1 MTVPQIELPSKPTPR
16 MTQLELLMIMI
27 YGPPKVGKTT
37 WCAGAPN
44 ALFAATEAGLA
55 GQEVPQVPIHS
66 WAELWGLY
74 LSLRDKK
81 HPYKTVVI
89 DTADSA
95 YRLCAEHLY
104 KKKNIEHESDLEMG
118 KGWAL
123 VRNEFTRLLMKF
135 QQLPYGLILVSH
147 STTKPVRTR
156 TGDIMKAVPNI
167 PGQSKGVALD
177 NVDILLYADVED
189 ARSETG
195 EPITRRVLH
204 TQPTPQYEAGC
215 RVCTLPDP
223 LPLDYPAFLDAF
235 NKAIKEGSKK

>member
-1 MTVPQIELPSKPTPR
+1 ML
-16 MTQLELLMIMI
+16 MI
-27 YGPPKVGKTT
+27 YGPPKIGKTS
-37 WCAGAPN
+37 WAAGAPN
-44 ALFAATEAGLA
+44 AIFLAPEAGLA
-55 GQEVPQVPIHS
+55 GHAVAQIPIDS
-66 WAELWGLY
+66 WATLWGAFI
-74 LSLRDKK
+74 SLRDEK
-81 HPYKTVVI
+81 HPYQTIVI
-89 DTADSA
+89 DTVDAA

-147 STTKPVRTR
+147 ATTKTVRTR
-156 TGDIMKAVPNI
+156 TGDIQKSVPNL

-177 NVDILLYADVED
+177 NVDILLYADVEES
-189 ARSETG
+189 RSETG
-195 EPITRRVLH
+195 EPITERVLH

-223 LPLDYPAFLDAF
+223 LPLNYPAFLKAF
-235 NKAIKEGSKK
+235 NEAIKEPSK